1 MEIPN
6 NYFSH
11 NSEQF
16 TSDYESTSKY
26 TTIEEEEQLLQA
38 KEEKQLTKKMENLQ
52 ETRIVPQK
60 QT

>member
-16 TSDYESTSKY
+16 TSDYGSTSKY
-26 TTIEEEEQLLQA
+26 TTIEEEQRLQA
-38 KEEKQLTKKMENLQ
+38 KEEKQLTTKKWKTSKKQ
-52 ETRIVPQK
+52 E
-60 QT
+60 